1 MAERDRPEPA
11 AQPELPEPVAAR
23 QNRLHLSL
31 VWIVPIIALIVG
43 AVLVVRALLQA
54 GPQIVIEFRSG
65 EGIEAGRTE
74 VRFKEVVVGRVTG
87 VSITPDR
94 QKVRVIASLD
104 RSVDW
109 IAVDD
114 TRFWVVRPRIG
125 SGGVSGLG
133 TLVSGA
139 YIGVDAGAS
148 GQERT
153 RFVGLDQPPLLL
165 RGEPGRSF
173 VLRAEDLGSLD
184 VGSPVY
190 HRRVRVGRVVGY
202 GMSAD
207 GRALDVQV
215 FIESPYE
222 NLVTRGTRFWHAS
235 GIDLSLNAG
244 GLTLHTQSLVS
255 VFVGAIA
262 FAAPPNGD
270 TAQPADSGQG
280 FKLFDQQRQ
289 ALAADDGEPMRVRML
304 FAQSLRGLEDGAPI
318 DLLGVEIGNVHKVSL
333 QPGGSAR
340 SLPVEVLADI
350 YPLRLG
356 AVRERFFASGA
367 QRDDRLLLKQLI
379 DQGLRAQV
387 RTGNLLTGRQYVAL
401 EFMPKPARVAFDATA
416 QVPTLPTVPGAL
428 ADVQPQLA
436 EIVARL
442 SRVRFDDI
450 GTDLQ
455 AALKAVNRAT
465 VSLQTTLASADSSIK
480 QLTPEAQAAVAD
492 MRQALAQANQ
502 TLASAQAT
510 LRSAEANVTD
520 SQAPLQRNANQALA
534 ELQRAA
540 QALRVLADY
549 LQRHPESIVRGK
561 PEMPL
566 PPSEGKK

>member
-1 MAERDRPEPA
+1 VAESDVPEPA
-11 AQPELPEPVAAR
+11 AQPALPEPVPAR

-54 GPQIVIEFRSG
+54 GPEVTIEFRSG

-74 VRFKEVVVGRVTG
+74 VRFKEVVVGRVRS
-87 VSITPDR
+87 VSIAPDR
-94 QKVRVIASLD
+94 QTVWVTASLE
-104 RSVDW
+104 RSVEW

-125 SGGVSGLG
+125 YGGISGLG

-148 GQERT
+148 AQERS
-153 RFVGLDQPPLLL
+153 RFVGLDQPPLVL
-165 RGEPGRSF
+165 RGEPGRNF

-202 GMSAD
+202 SLSAD

-222 NLVTRGTRFWHAS
+222 KLVTRDTRFWHAS
-235 GIDLSLNAG
+235 GIDLSLNASG
-244 GLTLHTQSLVS
+244 VTLNTQSLVS
-255 VFVGAIA
+255 VFAGAIA
-262 FAAPPNGD
+262 FATPPDSSPG
-270 TAQPADSGQG
+270 TPADSGQA

-289 ALAADDGEPMRVRML
+289 ALAPDSGEPMRVRMV
-304 FAQSLRGLEDGAPI
+304 FAHALRGLQDGAPI
-318 DLLGVEIGNVHKVSL
+318 DLMGVEIGNVRSVSL
-333 QPGGSAR
+333 QAGASTRA
-340 SLPVEVLADI
+340 LPVEVLADL
-350 YPLRLG
+350 YPQRLG
-356 AVRERFFASGA
+356 TVRERFFAPGTA
-367 QRDDRLLLKQLI
+367 RDDRLLLKQLV

-387 RTGNLLTGRQYVAL
+387 RTGNLLTGQMYVAL
-401 EFMPKPARVAFDATA
+401 EFVPKPARVSFDASA
-416 QVPTLPTVPGAL
+416 PVPTLPTVPGAL
-428 ADVQPQLA
+428 ADVQPQVA
-436 EIVARL
+436 DIVARL
-442 SRVRFDDI
+442 SRVRFDEI
-450 GTDLQ
+450 GAELQ

-465 VSLQTTLASADSSIK
+465 VSLQATLGSADSSIK
-480 QLTPEAQAAVAD
+480 QLTPEAQAALAE

-549 LQRHPESIVRGK
+549 LQRHPESILRGK
-561 PEMPL
+561 PETPL
-566 PPSEGKK
+566 PPGAEKK

>member
-1 MAERDRPEPA
+1 VAEAEDPPTA
-11 AQPELPEPVAAR
+11 LPEPLPAR

-31 VWIVPIIALIVG
+31 VWIVPIVALVVG

-65 EGIEAGRTE
+65 DGIEAGRTE
-74 VRFKEVVVGRVTG
+74 VRFKEVVVGRVTA
-87 VSITPDR
+87 VSITPDH
-94 QKVRVIASLD
+94 QKVRVIAALD

-114 TRFWVVRPRIG
+114 TRFWVVRPRIAS
-125 SGGVSGLG
+125 SGISGLG

-148 GQERT
+148 NQERS
-153 RFVGLDQPPLLL
+153 RFVGLDQPPLVL

-173 VLRAEDLGSLD
+173 VLRADDLGSLD

-244 GLTLHTQSLVS
+244 GLTLNTQSLVS
-255 VFVGAIA
+255 VFIGAIA
-262 FAAPPNGD
+262 FAAPPNGA
-270 TAQPADSGQG
+270 TEPADSGLG
-280 FKLFDQQRQ
+280 FKLFDQQRV
-289 ALAADDGEPMRVRML
+289 ALAPDDGEPMRVRML
-304 FAQSLRGLEDGAPI
+304 FAQSLRGLEGGAPI
-318 DLLGVEIGNVHKVSL
+318 DLLGVEIGNVRKVSL
-333 QPGGSAR
+333 QPGSSVR
-340 SLPVEVLADI
+340 TLPVEVLADI
-350 YPLRLG
+350 YPQRLG

-367 QRDDRLLLKQLI
+367 ARDDKLLLKQLV

-401 EFMPKPARVAFDATA
+401 EFMPKPARVSFDATA
-416 QVPTLPTVPGAL
+416 QVPTMPTVPGAL

-450 GTDLQ
+450 GSDLQ
-455 AALKAVNRAT
+455 AALKEVSRAT

-520 SQAPLQRNANQALA
+520 AQAPLQRNANQALA

-566 PPSEGKK
+566 PPSGDQK

>member
-1 MAERDRPEPA
+1 MAEPDDQPA
-11 AQPELPEPVAAR
+11 PLPEPLPAR

-31 VWIVPIIALIVG
+31 VWIVPIVALVVG
-43 AVLVVRALLQA
+43 AVLVVRALLQT

-94 QKVRVIASLD
+94 QKVRVSASLD

-109 IAVDD
+109 LAVED

-125 SGGVSGLG
+125 TGGVSGLG

-139 YIGVDAGAS
+139 YIGVDVGAS
-148 GQERT
+148 AQERT

-190 HRRVRVGRVVGY
+190 HRRVRVGRVVGF

-222 NLVTRGTRFWHAS
+222 NLVTRETRFWHAS

-244 GLTLHTQSLVS
+244 GLTLNTQSLVS

-262 FAAPPNGD
+262 FAAPPNGGG
-270 TAQPADSGQG
+270 AQPADSGQG

-289 ALAADDGEPMRVRML
+289 ALAPDDGEPMRVRML

-318 DLLGVEIGNVHKVSL
+318 DLLGVDIGNVRKVSL
-333 QPGGSAR
+333 QAGSSTR
-340 SLPVEVLADI
+340 TLPVEVLADI
-350 YPLRLG
+350 YPQRLG
-356 AVRERFFASGA
+356 AVRERFFASNP
-367 QRDDRLLLKQLI
+367 QRDDRLLLKQLV
-379 DQGLRAQV
+379 DQGLRAQA

-401 EFMPKPARVAFDATA
+401 EFVPKPTRVAFDATA

-436 EIVARL
+436 DIVARL

-455 AALKAVNRAT
+455 AALKAVNQAT
-465 VSLQTTLASADSSIK
+465 VSLQATLASADSSIK

-492 MRQALAQANQ
+492 MRQTLAQANQ

-566 PPSEGKK
+566 PPSGDKR